1 MIAAK
6 LEDLKTGRRVAASEL
21 EDCLERCAQDRLN
34 AFITVDAAGARDQ
47 LANPGP
53 LSGVTLAIKDNIA
66 TAGLRTTCAS
76 KMLEDYIPPSDATV
90 VARLKASGAIIV
102 GKTNLDEFAMGSTT
116 ATSYFGPTRNPLD
129 SERTPG
135 GSSGGSAAA
144 VGMCDAALGSD
155 TGGSIRQPASFC
167 GLTGFKPSYGHVSRS
182 GLVAFA
188 SSLDQIGP
196 LAATAR
202 DAAMIYDA
210 IKGHDELD
218 ATSLTLDLQPTQ
230 PEGLNLEGLRLGVPA
245 AFFAEGLAPDVSMRV
260 RAALDFCAGQGA
272 SLVPVELPHL
282 RYAVAAY
289 YIIAPAEASANL
301 ARFDGVRYG
310 HRAASRDLN
319 ELYTKTRSEGFGTE
333 VRRRIMLGTY
343 ALSSGYYDQYFRRA
357 AQVRSLIIQ
366 DFARAFK
373 CCDLIAG
380 PTTPT
385 TAFKLSEIPDDPL
398 KLYLQDIFTIPANLA
413 GLPAISL
420 PCGFDEQGL
429 PVGLQLMGPVG
440 ADARVLRAAMSYQDL
455 TDFHLRR
462 PACKS

>member
-1 MIAAK
+1 VVER
-6 LEDLKTGRRVAASEL
+6 LRR
-21 EDCLERCAQDRLN
+21 
-34 AFITVDAAGARDQ
+34 
-47 LANPGP
+47 
-53 LSGVTLAIKDNIA
+53 
-66 TAGLRTTCAS
+66 
-76 KMLEDYIPPSDATV
+76 
-90 VARLKASGAIIV
+90 SGAIIV

-129 SERTPG
+129 PERTPG

-144 VGMCDAALGSD
+144 VGICDAALGSD

-196 LAATAR
+196 LGQTAR
-202 DAAMIYDA
+202 DAALIYDA
-210 IKGHDELD
+210 IKGRDERD
-218 ATSLTLDLQPTQ
+218 ATSLAIDMAPTAL
-230 PEGLNLEGLRLGVPA
+230 EGLELAGLRLGVPA
-245 AFFAEGLAPDVSMRV
+245 AFFADGLAPDVAARV
-260 RAALDFCAGQGA
+260 REALDLLEQQGAAL
-272 SLVPVELPHL
+272 VPLELPHL
-282 RYAVAAY
+282 RYAVAVY

-310 HRAASRDLN
+310 YRAECRDLS
-319 ELYTKTRSEGFGTE
+319 ELYLKTRSEGFGSE

-357 AQVRSLIIQ
+357 AQVRTLIRQ
-366 DFARAFK
+366 DFARAFER
-373 CCDLIAG
+373 CDLIAG
-380 PTTPT
+380 PTTPS

-420 PCGFDEQGL
+420 PCGFDAQGL
-429 PVGLQLMGPVG
+429 PVGLQLMGPAG
-440 ADARVLRAAMSYQDL
+440 ADERVLRAAMSYQDL

>member
-1 MIAAK
+1 MIRAK
-6 LEDLKTGRRVAASEL
+6 LEGLKTGRINAAEQL
-21 EDCLERCAQDRLN
+21 DACLKRCAQDELN
-34 AFITVDAAGARDQ
+34 AFITVDAAGARAQ
-47 LANPGP
+47 LGKPGI
-53 LSGVTLAIKDNIA
+53 LSGITLAIKDNIA
-66 TAGLRTTCAS
+66 TAGLRTTCGS
-76 KMLEDYIPPSDATV
+76 KMLENYIPPTDATV
-90 VARLKASGAIIV
+90 VERLRANGAIIV

-129 SERTPG
+129 TERTPG

-144 VGMCDAALGSD
+144 VGICDATLGSD

-196 LAATAR
+196 LARTAR
-202 DAAMIYDA
+202 DAALIYDV
-210 IKGHDELD
+210 IKGRDELD
-218 ATSLTLDLQPTQ
+218 ATSLAIDMAPTRL
-230 PEGLNLEGLRLGVPA
+230 EGLELKGLRLGVPA
-245 AFFAEGLAPDVSMRV
+245 AFFADGLTPEVAARV
-260 RAALDFCAGQGA
+260 RAALNLFEQQGA
-272 SLVPVELPHL
+272 ALVPIELPHL
-282 RYAVAAY
+282 KYAVAVY

-310 HRAASRDLN
+310 YRAECRDLG
-319 ELYTKTRSEGFGTE
+319 ELYAKTRTQGFGAE
-333 VRRRIMLGTY
+333 VKRRIMLGTY

-357 AQVRSLIIQ
+357 AQVRTLIMQ
-366 DFARAFK
+366 DFARAFET
-373 CCDLIAG
+373 CDLIAG
-380 PTTPT
+380 PTTPS

-413 GLPAISL
+413 GLPAISQ

-429 PVGLQLMGPVG
+429 PVGLQLMGPAG
-440 ADARVLRAAMSYQDL
+440 ADERVLRAAMSYQDL

-462 PACKS
+462 PACK

>member
-1 MIAAK
+1 MIRAK
-6 LEDLKTGRRVAASEL
+6 LEGLKTGRISAAEQL
-21 EDCLERCAQDRLN
+21 DACLDRCAQNELN
-34 AFITVDAAGARDQ
+34 AFITVDAAGARTQ
-47 LANPGP
+47 LGRPGA
-53 LSGVTLAIKDNIA
+53 LSGITLAIKDNIA

-76 KMLEDYIPPSDATV
+76 KMLENYIPPADATV
-90 VARLKASGAIIV
+90 VERLRASGAIIV

-129 SERTPG
+129 TERTPG

-144 VGMCDAALGSD
+144 VGICDATLGSD

-196 LAATAR
+196 LARTAR
-202 DAAMIYDA
+202 DAALIYDV
-210 IKGHDELD
+210 IKGRDELD
-218 ATSLTLDLQPTQ
+218 ATSLAIDMAPTRL
-230 PEGLNLEGLRLGVPA
+230 EGLELKGLRLGVPA
-245 AFFAEGLAPDVSMRV
+245 AFFADGLTPEVAARV
-260 RAALDFCAGQGA
+260 RAALNLFEQQGA
-272 SLVPVELPHL
+272 ALVPIELPHL
-282 RYAVAAY
+282 KYAVAVY

-310 HRAASRDLN
+310 YRAECRDLG
-319 ELYTKTRSEGFGTE
+319 ELYAKTRTQGFGAE
-333 VRRRIMLGTY
+333 VKRRIMLGTY

-357 AQVRSLIIQ
+357 AQVRTLIMQ
-366 DFARAFK
+366 DFARAFET
-373 CCDLIAG
+373 CDLIVG
-380 PTTPT
+380 PTTPS

-429 PVGLQLMGPVG
+429 PVGLQLMGPAG
-440 ADARVLRAAMSYQDL
+440 ADERVLRAAMSYQDL

-462 PACKS
+462 PACK